1 MKLKTLSVALMSALV
16 VSAAAM
22 ADEGPNRKVRTTQA
36 EITGGSLS
44 LTEIRLRGLQM
55 FSTPFNKADGFGEAP
70 GATAAERRQNGNR
83 GSLQGNGT
91 FTRINGLDSQ
101 TCAECHGIL
110 SSTTVPFK
118 FAVGGSGTMNN
129 TVLGGG
135 GASFVNINDDAGQ
148 INDPDGF
155 GTTGAQN
162 INGRTINPPIVF
174 GSGGIELVGNEMTA
188 DLQALKAQADA
199 NPGTPVDLVTKGVSF
214 GRLTA
219 NGDGTYD
226 TSEVVGVNS
235 DPSSSTFLCI
245 QPFGRKGDNIT
256 TRTFDQGA
264 LAFHH
269 GMQANEVLARNLGIS
284 VEEAAALDQDGDGV
298 TNEVTVGELSA
309 MNVYNAMLEK
319 PRKLQARGKA
329 RRGERLFSEI
339 GCAECHVPAMQTH
352 TTHLGMRYPE
362 IASNPDEHVYMR
374 LNLAGRPT
382 YFERNHQHGITVRMF
397 ADLKIHNMGP
407 DLAEFNGDANFTT
420 ARLWGVADSAPY
432 LHDGRA
438 LTLTDAIL
446 IHGGT
451 GSDAKPAV
459 DNFKGLS
466 EGGQHAVVAFLKTL
480 KSPKT
485 VSTDLN
491 RLAAHLDGH
500 GHHGH
505 R

>member
-1 MKLKTLSVALMSALV
+1 MKLKALSVALMSALV

-22 ADEGPNRKVRTTQA
+22 ADEGPNRTVRTTQA
-36 EITGGSLS
+36 EITSGSLS
-44 LTEIRLRGLQM
+44 LTEIRLRGRIM
-55 FSTPFNKADGFGEAP
+55 FATPFNKADGFGEAP
-70 GATAAERRQNGNR
+70 GATAADRRKNGSR
-83 GSLQGNGT
+83 GSIQGNGT

-155 GTTGAQN
+155 GTTGQQN

-214 GRLTA
+214 GTLIA

-226 TSEVVGVNS
+226 ASGVVGVNN

-269 GMQANEVLARNLGIS
+269 GMQAVEVLAANLGITE
-284 VEEAAALDQDGDGV
+284 EEAAAIDPDGDGV
-298 TNEVTVGELSA
+298 PNEVTVGELSA
-309 MNVYNAMLEK
+309 MNIYNAMLEK
-319 PRKLQARGKA
+319 PRKLRARGKA

-339 GCAECHVPAMQTH
+339 GCAECHVPAMQTK
-352 TTHLGMRYPE
+352 TTRLGMRYPE
-362 IASNPDEHVYMR
+362 IASDPSANVYMT
-374 LNLAGRPT
+374 LNLAGNPT
-382 YFERNHQHGITVRMF
+382 FFERNRHGGITVRMF
-397 ADLKIHNMGP
+397 ADLKRHNMGP
-407 DLAEFNGDANFTT
+407 DLAEFNGDSSFTT

-438 LTLTDAIL
+438 LTLKEAIL
-446 IHGGT
+446 IHGGS
-451 GSDAKPAV
+451 GSDAESV
-459 DNFKGLS
+459 VNNFKDLS
-466 EGGQHAVVAFLKTL
+466 ADDQHAVIEFLKTL
-480 KSPKT
+480 KSPAT
-485 VSTDLN
+485 VSTDLD
-491 RLAAHLDGH
+491 RLAAHLEGRGH
-500 GHHGH
+500 GH